1 VVFLECP
8 KAVMEERLLKRGE
21 TSGRSDDN
29 MATIVKRFN
38 TFQRES
44 MPVVK
49 FYEKMQPGVVL
60 KVN

>member
-1 VVFLECP
+1 
-8 KAVMEERLLKRGE
+8 MEERLLKRGE